1 MPFGHQERYWD
12 FRSVGRG
19 KIQFEEII
27 RELNRANYNGPLSVE
42 WEDSGMNREC
52 GAAESLKYVK
62 NIDFQPSDIAFDA
75 AFIKE

>member
-1 MPFGHQERYWD
+1 
-12 FRSVGRG
+12 
-19 KIQFEEII
+19 
-27 RELNRANYNGPLSVE
+27 VE